1 MNASVTPAIP
11 VRHVVFAVAPD
22 LVLLDACGPLEAFW
36 RAELTLAEAG
46 VGAARQAAVSGTNGM
61 PAHEPVAYR
70 LTVASIE
77 GGVLQT
83 FPGLPV
89 VTQRL
94 DTLDD
99 EPIDTLIVPGVPIDE
114 RIALQPELVA
124 WIARRAPHVRR
135 VCSVCTGAF
144 YLAAAG
150 LLDGR
155 RATTHWRDAD
165 LLARHFPKVHVDAD
179 PIFIRDARDLRVA
192 GDASARRA
200 GGGDAGDVFARRVG
214 GGASDASARH
224 VGGGVGDVFARR
236 VDGEVGDKGDT
247 DDGHSGQ
254 DAGIAARDGE
264 ARDPRQTHAV
274 WTSAGVTAGID
285 LALALI
291 EEDVGH
297 AIAMQ
302 AARRLVVF
310 MKRPGG
316 QSQFSAALAAQA
328 TAGGPFDALHSWM
341 AVNLRDDLSIERL
354 AGQARMSARTFARR
368 YVEEVGRTPAKTVS
382 SMRLEA
388 AARSL
393 AASRVPLKR
402 IALDCGF
409 GSEQNL
415 RRAFMR
421 RFGVLPLD
429 YRERFASAA

>member
-1 MNASVTPAIP
+1 MT
-11 VRHVVFAVAPD
+11 VRHIVFAVAPE

-36 RAELTLAEAG
+36 RAELTLA
-46 VGAARQAAVSGTNGM
+46 AAVSSGSDGKS
-61 PAHEPVAYR
+61 AAPVAYR
-70 LTVASIE
+70 TTVASID

-89 VTQRL
+89 VTERL
-94 DTLDD
+94 DSLDD
-99 EPIDTLIVPGVPIDE
+99 QPIDTLIVPGVPVDE
-114 RIALQPELVA
+114 QGTLQPELVA
-124 WIARRAPHVRR
+124 WIRRRAPDVRR

-155 RATTHWRDAD
+155 RATTHWRDAAH
-165 LLARHFPKVHVDAD
+165 LARRFPNVQVDAD
-179 PIFIRDARDLRVA
+179 PIFIRDVRP
-192 GDASARRA
+192 G
-200 GGGDAGDVFARRVG
+200 
-214 GGASDASARH
+214 
-224 VGGGVGDVFARR
+224 
-236 VDGEVGDKGDT
+236 DGEG
-247 DDGHSGQ
+247 
-254 DAGIAARDGE
+254 R
-264 ARDPRQTHAV
+264 AV

-297 AIAMQ
+297 AAAMQ

-328 TAGGPFDALHSWM
+328 SAGGPFEALHSWM
-341 AVNLRDDLSIERL
+341 AAHLRDDLSVERL
-354 AGQARMSARTFARR
+354 AERARMSPRTFARR
-368 YVEEVGRTPAKTVS
+368 YVDEVGRTPAKTVS
-382 SMRLEA
+382 ALRLEA
-388 AARSL
+388 ASRAL
-393 AASRVPLKR
+393 AESRRPLKR

-415 RRAFMR
+415 RRAFIR

-429 YRERFASAA
+429 YRERFASAVAPQRVAAHAAR

>member
-1 MNASVTPAIP
+1 MTA
-11 VRHVVFAVAPD
+11 RHIVFAVAPD

-36 RAELTLAEAG
+36 RAELTVAAAAGAGGASAACTAAGGPCEPSGATGSNSKPAE
-46 VGAARQAAVSGTNGM
+46 
-61 PAHEPVAYR
+61 PIAYR
-70 LTVASIE
+70 TTVASID

-94 DTLDD
+94 DSLDD
-99 EPIDTLIVPGVPIDE
+99 QPIDTLIVPGVPID
-114 RIALQPELVA
+114 AHCTLQPELVA
-124 WIARRAPHVRR
+124 WIRRRAPQARR

-155 RATTHWRDAD
+155 RATTHWRDAPH
-165 LLARHFPKVHVDAD
+165 LARRFPSVQVDAD
-179 PIFIRDARDLRVA
+179 PIFIRD
-192 GDASARRA
+192 
-200 GGGDAGDVFARRVG
+200 VG
-214 GGASDASARH
+214 NGEGAS
-224 VGGGVGDVFARR
+224 
-236 VDGEVGDKGDT
+236 
-247 DDGHSGQ
+247 
-254 DAGIAARDGE
+254 
-264 ARDPRQTHAV
+264 AV

-297 AIAMQ
+297 AVAMQ

-328 TAGGPFDALHSWM
+328 SAGGPFEALHSWM
-341 AVNLRDDLSIERL
+341 AAHLRDDLSVERL
-354 AGQARMSARTFARR
+354 AERAQMSPRTFARR
-368 YVEEVGRTPAKTVS
+368 YVDEVGRTPAKTVS
-382 SMRLEA
+382 ALRLEA
-388 AARSL
+388 AARVL
-393 AASRVPLKR
+393 AESRRPLKR

-415 RRAFMR
+415 RRAFVR
-421 RFGVLPLD
+421 RFGVLPLE
-429 YRERFASAA
+429 YRERFESAVAPRRESAYAATEAS

>member
-1 MNASVTPAIP
+1 MNASVTSASA
-11 VRHVVFAVAPD
+11 VRHVVIAVAPD

-36 RAELTLAEAG
+36 RAELTLAE
-46 VGAARQAAVSGTNGM
+46 VARQAAVPSATGM

-94 DTLDD
+94 DALDD
-99 EPIDTLIVPGVPIDE
+99 EPIDTLIVSGVPIDE

-124 WIARRAPHVRR
+124 WIARRAPRVRR

-179 PIFIRDARDLRVA
+179 PIFIRDV
-192 GDASARRA
+192 
-200 GGGDAGDVFARRVG
+200 
-214 GGASDASARH
+214 
-224 VGGGVGDVFARR
+224 
-236 VDGEVGDKGDT
+236 
-247 DDGHSGQ
+247 
-254 DAGIAARDGE
+254 
-264 ARDPRQTHAV
+264 RQTHAV

-297 AIAMQ
+297 AVAMQ

-328 TAGGPFDALHSWM
+328 SAGGPFDALHSWM
-341 AVNLRDDLSIERL
+341 AVNLRDDLSVERL
-354 AGQARMSARTFARR
+354 AGQARMSPRTFARR

-393 AASRVPLKR
+393 AASRAPLKR

-415 RRAFMR
+415 RRAFTR

>member
-1 MNASVTPAIP
+1 MAA
-11 VRHVVFAVAPD
+11 RHIVFAVAPD

-36 RAELTLAEAG
+36 RAELTVAAAAGAG
-46 VGAARQAAVSGTNGM
+46 VAGTTGGSDG
-61 PAHEPVAYR
+61 PGRSDGSVGSTGRPVQPVAYR
-70 LTVASIE
+70 TTVASIE

-89 VTQRL
+89 VTERL
-94 DTLDD
+94 DSLDGQ
-99 EPIDTLIVPGVPIDE
+99 PIDTLIIPGVPIDKHCT
-114 RIALQPELVA
+114 LQPELLA
-124 WIARRAPHVRR
+124 WIRCHAPRARR

-155 RATTHWRDAD
+155 RATTHWREAPH
-165 LLARHFPKVHVDAD
+165 LALRFPNVQVDAD
-179 PIFIRDARDLRVA
+179 PIFIRD
-192 GDASARRA
+192 
-200 GGGDAGDVFARRVG
+200 VG
-214 GGASDASARH
+214 RGEGE
-224 VGGGVGDVFARR
+224 GV
-236 VDGEVGDKGDT
+236 
-247 DDGHSGQ
+247 
-254 DAGIAARDGE
+254 
-264 ARDPRQTHAV
+264 V

-297 AIAMQ
+297 AVAMQ

-328 TAGGPFDALHSWM
+328 SADGPFEALHSWM
-341 AVNLRDDLSIERL
+341 AAHLRDDLSVERL
-354 AGQARMSARTFARR
+354 AERARMSPRTFARR
-368 YVEEVGRTPAKTVS
+368 YVDEVGRTPAKTVS
-382 SMRLEA
+382 ALRLEA
-388 AARSL
+388 ASRAL
-393 AASRVPLKR
+393 AESRRPLKR

-415 RRAFMR
+415 RRAFLR

-429 YRERFASAA
+429 YRERFMSTVTPRSAGASAAAEAR